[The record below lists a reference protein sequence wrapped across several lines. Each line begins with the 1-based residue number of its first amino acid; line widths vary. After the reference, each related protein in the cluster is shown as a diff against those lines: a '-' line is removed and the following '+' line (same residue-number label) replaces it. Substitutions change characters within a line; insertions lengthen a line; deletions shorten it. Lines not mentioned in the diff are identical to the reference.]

1 MTCPEKTFFM
11 MNLTDNLIRQ
21 NYIDF
26 FTVILICQCTYCYF
40 FKLVEY
46 ILRNTDNRKYLIE
59 ALFVHVTNVVVLC
72 VTHTH
77 NLWIVLFV
85 FCFFF
90 TLYISDLPVYFQ
102 MFSLSQ
108 EIWKGLDFRFHKDKQ
123 ILCGKEEIILE
134 PKLKSHDFKRNILL
148 VEML

>member
-26 FTVILICQCTYCYF
+26 FTVILTCQCTYCYF

-46 ILRNTDNRKYLIE
+46 ILRNTDNRRKYLIE

-77 NLWIVLFV
+77 THTHTHTQSLDCSICFL
-85 FCFFF
+85 FFF
-90 TLYISDLPVYFQ
+90 
-102 MFSLSQ
+102 
-108 EIWKGLDFRFHKDKQ
+108 
-123 ILCGKEEIILE
+123 
-134 PKLKSHDFKRNILL
+134 
-148 VEML
+148 

>member
-26 FTVILICQCTYCYF
+26 FTVILTCQCTYCYF

-46 ILRNTDNRKYLIE
+46 ILRNTDNRKNLIE

-77 NLWIVLFV
+77 THTHTYTHTHNLWIVLFV

-90 TLYISDLPVYFQ
+90 
-102 MFSLSQ
+102 
-108 EIWKGLDFRFHKDKQ
+108 
-123 ILCGKEEIILE
+123 
-134 PKLKSHDFKRNILL
+134 
-148 VEML
+148 